1 MLSDQALHEN
11 QLLFHSV
18 AGLIYTPWFH
28 GLKARHEDKS
38 FWLFEKRTLSPE
50 VLNISGILKFLKK
63 LVEGKLISQSYAN
76 SIKSE

>member
-11 QLLFHSV
+11 QSLFHSV
-18 AGLIYTPWFH
+18 AGLTNTPWFH

-38 FWLFEKRTLSPE
+38 FWLFEKKELF
-50 VLNISGILKFLKK
+50 LLKFQIFLEYMKK
-63 LVEGKLISQSYAN
+63 LVEGKVISQSYAN